1 MACYHFWGVRRGLSH
16 FLFALP
22 PSVTRGQLKR
32 RMNTTPE
39 RTRITLE
46 LSSTVAALLD
56 HVSDVTGANKTQLVQ
71 AALVAALPDLVAR
84 ADAFKK
90 RHQELSQG
98 KRK

>member
-1 MACYHFWGVRRGLSH
+1 MTA
-16 FLFALP
+16 
-22 PSVTRGQLKR
+22 
-32 RMNTTPE
+32 TPD

-71 AALVAALPDLVAR
+71 AALVAALPELLAR

-90 RHQELSQG
+90 RNQELMQG
-98 KRK
+98 KKK